1 MSWRTH
7 THTRFSSPQ
16 HLVMNQLLSIIEW
29 TPEKQTAHK
38 GLETETEQKDGK
50 TLRCVN
56 KNRKLSVSKVVWF
69 RWDFGWCGIIGWE
82 QDKEN
87 QQLCR
92 FMSSY
97 TPDSTWRNLGL
108 ITRVAFTSSANDL
121 PCSCISC
128 SLHQWDQSELL
139 VRKQKTVA
147 FLSDASWLGN
157 ADGQGWNVFLLI
169 KRSRRIRQRYCS
181 AQSIQF

>member
-7 THTRFSSPQ
+7 TPGSVLHSTLLWTSCFPLLNGHQKNKQ
-16 HLVMNQLLSIIEW
+16 HIKAW
-29 TPEKQTAHK
+29 KQKRSGKMERLRDALIK
-38 GLETETEQKDGK
+38 TEYYQW
-50 TLRCVN
+50 VN
-56 KNRKLSVSKVVWF
+56 KVVWF

-108 ITRVAFTSSANDL
+108 ITRVALTSSANDL

-128 SLHQWDQSELL
+128 SPHQWDQSELL
-139 VRKQKTVA
+139 VRKQKPVA

-169 KRSRRIRQRYCS
+169 KRSRRIRQRHCS